1 MRIVFMAMAMLLSLA
16 ALANDKK
23 YYSKVSAECL
33 SGEGK
38 VYVSTSEAPPAEAD
52 FKDASEASVDG
63 SADAT
68 TPITSMRCRRREKP

>member
-1 MRIVFMAMAMLLSLA
+1 MAMAMLLSLA

-52 FKDASEASVDG
+52 FKEASVDG

>member
-38 VYVSTSEAPPAEAD
+38 VWRP
-52 FKDASEASVDG
+52 
-63 SADAT
+63 
-68 TPITSMRCRRREKP
+68 EKY